1 MRKRKLP
8 LGAFHLPGSPVPFSL
23 LKAPPP
29 AANQRASPFAMTN
42 GSGRGGVAGHRGR
55 GLELR
60 EAAGRTGGSS
70 EQRSRTE
77 IAGWR
82 PEEAAWARQSPRCH
96 DGCGH
101 GRTV

>member
-1 MRKRKLP
+1 MI
-8 LGAFHLPGSPVPFSL
+8 GALYLAGNPVLFSP

-42 GSGRGGVAGHRGR
+42 GTERGGVAGRPGR
-55 GLELR
+55 GLARR
-60 EAAGRTGGSS
+60 EAAGQTWGSS

-77 IAGWR
+77 VPGWR
-82 PEEAAWARQSPRCH
+82 LEEAAWARRSPRCH